1 MPKQLIEINKFMNGT
16 ITTPDAT
23 DTPEQSA
30 THSLN
35 LDCVNKDGAL
45 QGAPI
50 NSTTIAS
57 GTNFD
62 KCKIIKTLTS
72 SNTIK
77 EDVLAWNDTDKKL
90 QLLENVQNA
99 PALNTQSFNATV

>member
-30 THSLN
+30 TYSLN

-50 NSTTIAS
+50 NGTTIAS

-62 KCKIIKTLTS
+62 KCKIIKTLTLLVS
-72 SNTIK
+72 TLNYKLGKTG
-77 EDVLAWNDTDKKL
+77 ELRGGKKSKRKKRMRKKS
-90 QLLENVQNA
+90 VRKR
-99 PALNTQSFNATV
+99 